1 MADWTEKLREAQKAV
16 REIEQKLANPEPG
29 SDIGSLARQ
38 LGETR
43 PLADASDR
51 FFKILNGIEDA
62 RLLSNEDDRELA
74 ELAVLELQELETEL
88 ALVEEEI
95 RSLLVPRDPNDSR
108 NAILEVRAGA
118 GGDEAALFASDLFRM
133 YTRFA
138 EARGWTAEL
147 LSSSESTGGG
157 YKEVIISFSGEGAF
171 GTLKFERGVH
181 RVQRVP
187 TTESQGRI
195 HTSTVTVAVMPEAKD
210 VDIHVDPSDLRID
223 VFRSSGPGGQS
234 VNTTDSAV
242 RITHEPTGV
251 VVTCQDEKSQHKN
264 KARAMKVLRARLL
277 EAEHERLALERA
289 DARKLQVGSG
299 DRSEKIRTYN
309 FPQSRVTDHRAGI
322 TLHRLEQILEG
333 DLEELFETVSVKLN
347 EQEQSRVAEGSL

>member
-38 LGETR
+38 LGEAR

-62 RLLSNEDDRELA
+62 RSLSNEDDRELA
-74 ELAVLELQELETEL
+74 ELAVLEVQELETEL

-95 RSLLVPRDPNDSR
+95 RTLLVPRDPNDSR
-108 NAILEVRAGA
+108 NAILEIRAGA

-157 YKEVIISFSGEGAF
+157 YKEVIICF
-171 GTLKFERGVH
+171 
-181 RVQRVP
+181 
-187 TTESQGRI
+187 
-195 HTSTVTVAVMPEAKD
+195 
-210 VDIHVDPSDLRID
+210 
-223 VFRSSGPGGQS
+223 
-234 VNTTDSAV
+234 
-242 RITHEPTGV
+242 ITI
-251 VVTCQDEKSQHKN
+251 QN
-264 KARAMKVLRARLL
+264 
-277 EAEHERLALERA
+277 
-289 DARKLQVGSG
+289 
-299 DRSEKIRTYN
+299 
-309 FPQSRVTDHRAGI
+309 
-322 TLHRLEQILEG
+322 
-333 DLEELFETVSVKLN
+333 
-347 EQEQSRVAEGSL
+347 